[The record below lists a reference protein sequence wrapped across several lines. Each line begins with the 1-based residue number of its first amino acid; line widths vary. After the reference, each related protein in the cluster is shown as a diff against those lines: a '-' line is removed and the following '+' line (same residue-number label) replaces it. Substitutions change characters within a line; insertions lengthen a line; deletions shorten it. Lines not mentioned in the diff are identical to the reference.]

1 LSDECGQPVTLR
13 GQGFGWDNWWPQYY
27 NANVVAWLNQDWC
40 VDVVRPAMGIEPEG
54 GYLENSAAS
63 RGRIQEVVEAAIA
76 EDIYVII
83 DWHAH
88 DLHQSEAVTFFS
100 DMAQAY
106 GDQPNVVYEVFNEP
120 EEETWPEVKSYAE
133 AVIAAI
139 RQHDPDNV
147 VIVGNPEWDQRIDLV
162 AQDPIDSDP
171 NIVYSL
177 HFYAATHGQWLRDRA
192 TEAMA
197 AGVPIFVS
205 ESSGSEAS
213 GLGANDYTEWEAWFD
228 FMETNQI
235 SWINY
240 SISDKEGE
248 TISVLEPGA
257 PANGGWDASQLTETG
272 EYIRDVLRAHCD

>member
-1 LSDECGQPVTLR
+1 
-13 GQGFGWDNWWPQYY
+13 
-27 NANVVAWLNQDWC
+27 
-40 VDVVRPAMGIEPEG
+40 
-54 GYLENSAAS
+54 
-63 RGRIQEVVEAAIA
+63 
-76 EDIYVII
+76 
-83 DWHAH
+83 
-88 DLHQSEAVTFFS
+88 
-100 DMAQAY
+100 
-106 GDQPNVVYEVFNEP
+106 
-120 EEETWPEVKSYAE
+120 
-133 AVIAAI
+133 
-139 RQHDPDNV
+139 
-147 VIVGNPEWDQRIDLV
+147 
-162 AQDPIDSDP
+162 
-171 NIVYSL
+171 VYSL

-213 GLGANDYTEWEAWFD
+213 GLGANDYNEWEAWFD